1 MFTFSSVLVPP
12 QWQFRGA
19 LRNRK
24 KNLLFY
30 LDLSPALLFEKC
42 YRVRGKEPGRKSD
55 SP

>member
-12 QWQFRGA
+12 QWQFCGA

-24 KNLLFY
+24 KNLLLY
-30 LDLSPALLFEKC
+30 LGLSPALLFEEGC
-42 YRVRGKEPGRKSD
+42 RVRGRESGRKSD

>member
-1 MFTFSSVLVPP
+1 MFTFSSVLVLP

-30 LDLSPALLFEKC
+30 LDLSPALLFEEC